1 MENFLFILFAICAVL
16 LCITLTIWAFIK
28 SALAGFF
35 VLCFVCAILFASW
48 VLLVIFNDEL

>member
-16 LCITLTIWAFIK
+16 LCITLTIWAFIQ

-35 VLCFVCAILFASW
+35 VLGFVCAILIASLM
-48 VLLVIFNDEL
+48 LLVIFNDEL